1 LGRGVMGGLRVFAR
15 SPKGMSRM
23 HPWVDSARTFGEH
36 TGAGNRVGGGG
47 VVMLGMSLLVF
58 TIVHVIISLV
68 AIVSGFVVLY
78 GMFTSDRMP
87 TWTAVFLSTT
97 VATSVTG
104 FMFPFTEVKPSHI
117 FGVISLVVL
126 ALALAGLYLF
136 HLGGRW
142 RSTYVISSLVALYLN
157 TFVLIVQSFQKVPF
171 LTPLAPTQSEPP
183 FAVAQLA
190 LLVFIIW
197 AGVKAVHAFHPQAS
211 APVAVAA

>member
-1 LGRGVMGGLRVFAR
+1 MV
-15 SPKGMSRM
+15 
-23 HPWVDSARTFGEH
+23 
-36 TGAGNRVGGGG
+36 
-47 VVMLGMSLLVF
+47 LGMSILTF

-78 GMFTSDRMP
+78 GMFKSDRMP
-87 TWTAVFLSTT
+87 TWTAIFLWTT
-97 VATSVTG
+97 VLTSVTG
-104 FMFPFTEVKPSHI
+104 FMFPFDGEVKPSHI

-157 TFVLIVQSFQKVPF
+157 TFVLVVQSFQKVPF

-190 LLVFIIW
+190 LLGFILW
-197 AGVKAVHAFHPQAS
+197 AGYRAVRSFRPGAGAQS
-211 APVAVAA
+211 IGAV